1 MIRSMTRALVAL
13 ALVLPASIEAQS
25 LASDPGVIEATEVA
39 RIWLDAQHDY
49 EQIPAISVAIV
60 HDQELVWSEAVGVAD
75 VDDRRP
81 ATTSTL
87 YSICSISKL
96 FTSIALMQLRDQG
109 KVSLRDPVS
118 KHLSWYAVKQQYEDS
133 SPVTLEGLLTHSA
146 GLPRESDHPYWSGPE
161 YPFPTKDEVIGGLT
175 SQETLYSSRTKYQYS
190 NLGLSLAGYIV
201 EEASGEPYHEYVRRH
216 ILAPLGMDDTH
227 SEMPERHI
235 GGQLATGYSGM
246 TRNGVRV
253 EEPFFLARG
262 IAPAAGYAST
272 VEDLAKFAMWQFRLR
287 GDHEEILHGFTLAEM
302 QRPHFVDPDND
313 TKRGLGFSVSKR
325 DGKTWVGHGG
335 SCPGFRTTFTM
346 QNDEKIAAIAFI
358 NANENPGKYA
368 NGVYGLLSE
377 AVQAAVNDDAAV
389 ATDQNGNGGSNGP
402 GTGAAQSSAE
412 LSRYVGRYVRGMG
425 ASETA
430 VVHWQGGIAMLNL
443 PTDDPGG
450 SLTKLQHVESDTF
463 RRVDEDGELGGKVI
477 FDADAQGR
485 ITRMRN
491 PTNYSVR
498 VP

>member
-1 MIRSMTRALVAL
+1 M
-13 ALVLPASIEAQS
+13 
-25 LASDPGVIEATEVA
+25 
-39 RIWLDAQHDY
+39 
-49 EQIPAISVAIV
+49 
-60 HDQELVWSEAVGVAD
+60 
-75 VDDRRP
+75 
-81 ATTSTL
+81 
-87 YSICSISKL
+87 
-96 FTSIALMQLRDQG
+96 
-109 KVSLRDPVS
+109 
-118 KHLSWYAVKQQYEDS
+118 
-133 SPVTLEGLLTHSA
+133 
-146 GLPRESDHPYWSGPE
+146 
-161 YPFPTKDEVIGGLT
+161 IGGLT

-216 ILAPLGMDDTH
+216 ILAPLGMDDTY

-235 GGQLATGYSGM
+235 GGQLAT
-246 TRNGVRV
+246 RV
-253 EEPFFLARG
+253 QWNDAQRRARRG
-262 IAPAAGYAST
+262 AVLPREGNRPRCGYAST

-287 GDHEEILHGFTLAEM
+287 GDREEILHGFTLAEM

-313 TKRGLGFSVSKR
+313 TRRGLGFSVSKR
-325 DGKTWVGHGG
+325 DGKAWVGHGG

-368 NGVYGLLSE
+368 NGVYGLLSD
-377 AVQAAVNDDAAV
+377 AVQAAANHDAAV